1 MARRKRQNSDSGGG
15 SEWLNTYAD
24 MVTLLLT
31 FFILM
36 FSMSTMDAQK
46 FEALANAFK
55 SVLSGESGSTVFENT
70 LSDGMEN
77 TSGAEAEI
85 SMEKPHNSEYEKI
98 YSEVEELID
107 ENNLQEVAQVKED
120 NRGVIIE
127 LKDKILF
134 DSGKS
139 EIKESSIP
147 VLDKIYEVI
156 EKLPNTI
163 EIQGHTDNIPIS
175 NSSYKDNFSLSG
187 ARAYSVLDYYR
198 NKGIPGG
205 RLNYRGMGEFSP
217 IAPNDTDEN
226 RSMNRRVNILIEVSG
241 KGN

>member
-1 MARRKRQNSDSGGG
+1 MARRKRPSSDSGGG

-55 SVLSGESGSTVFENT
+55 SVLSGESGSTILDNT
-70 LSDGMEN
+70 LSEGLEN
-77 TSGAEAEI
+77 TTGAEAEI
-85 SMEKPHNSEYEKI
+85 SMSQGHSSEYEKI
-98 YSEVEELID
+98 YDAVEELID
-107 ENNLQEVAQVKED
+107 ENSLQDVAQVKED

-134 DSGKS
+134 DSGKA
-139 EIKESSIP
+139 EIKEISIP

-163 EIQGHTDNIPIS
+163 EIQGHTDNVPIS

-198 NKGIPGG
+198 NKGIPGD